1 MTSAFPGMPWR
12 GHSVRESKEN
22 ERVFWSSIYTKL
34 LPLQVA
40 GDQDKPLDVT
50 HRIERVIVDPQ
61 NSDR

>member
-1 MTSAFPGMPWR
+1 
-12 GHSVRESKEN
+12 VRESKEN
-22 ERVFWSSIYTKL
+22 ERVSSIYIKL

-40 GDQDKPLDVT
+40 GDQDKPLEVT